1 MEEKKKAHKVLVGKR
16 DSNKPTK
23 TLLIMGEKL
32 FKYIGFIGVKWTE
45 QADNSCG

>member
-1 MEEKKKAHKVLVGKR
+1 LVGKR

-32 FKYIGFIGVKWTE
+32 FKNIGYSGVKWTE
-45 QADNSCG
+45 QADKSCG